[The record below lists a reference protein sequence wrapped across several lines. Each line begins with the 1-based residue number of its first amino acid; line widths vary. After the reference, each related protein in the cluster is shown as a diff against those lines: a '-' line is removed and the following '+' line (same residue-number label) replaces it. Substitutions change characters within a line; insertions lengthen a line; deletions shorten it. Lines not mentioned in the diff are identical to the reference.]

1 MGPPGAQPLW
11 PSQETVAE
19 ALVYAF
25 LNFDDFLMFTFLY
38 STWLALFSPF
48 YFSLNLLLLATFNKT
63 PILSLPTTQYI
74 TGTSILMLSNEMRW

>member
-25 LNFDDFLMFTFLY
+25 LNFDDFLMFTFLIVPR
-38 STWLALFSPF
+38 LLPFLPF
-48 YFSLNLLLLATFNKT
+48 YFSLNLFLLATFNKT
-63 PILSLPTTQYI
+63 PILSLPTTQFI
-74 TGTSILMLSNEMRW
+74 LDTFVLMLSNEMRW